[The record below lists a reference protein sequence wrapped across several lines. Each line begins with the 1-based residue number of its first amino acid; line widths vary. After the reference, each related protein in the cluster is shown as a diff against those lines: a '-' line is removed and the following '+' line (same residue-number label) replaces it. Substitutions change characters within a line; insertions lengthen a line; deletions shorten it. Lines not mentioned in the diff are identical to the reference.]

1 MSQKAMKS
9 VSRNRFLLCFR
20 PVVDMEG
27 VLQAKSL
34 VDSSA
39 SQGLPFISVENKEER
54 RFQCLRSEPF
64 SRVVKAVMLGTILVS
79 PLSF

>member
-1 MSQKAMKS
+1 MLQKAMKS
-9 VSRNRFLLCFR
+9 VSRNGFLLCFR

-27 VLQAKSL
+27 VLQAESL

-39 SQGLPFISVENKEER
+39 SQGLPFISEENKEEKKVSMSLKR
-54 RFQCLRSEPF
+54 TF
-64 SRVVKAVMLGTILVS
+64 SRVVKAVMFGTILVS

>member
-1 MSQKAMKS
+1 MSQKAMKR

-27 VLQAKSL
+27 VLQAESL

-39 SQGLPFISVENKEER
+39 SQGLPFISVENKEETKVSMSPKR
-54 RFQCLRSEPF
+54 TF
-64 SRVVKAVMLGTILVS
+64 SRVVKAVMFGTILVS